1 MKVQKGDRIVVT
13 GAAGFIGSSVVREL
27 LALGAHVVAAVEP
40 GGTDVNLK
48 DLDVEAHSVDIRYRA
63 DVREVIEGAVAVF
76 HTAALFSFWSPDS
89 EAFYDVNVK
98 GTRNVIESAVEAGC
112 QKIVYTSTVA
122 TIGLDGTEDGRPADE
137 RVHARIDHLHG
148 HYKQTKYVAEHE
160 VLRATA
166 EGAPITLVHPTF
178 PLGPRDI
185 RPTPTGKVILD
196 YLNGRMPGYVDTAMN
211 VVHVEDLAR
220 GHVLALEQGRIGRS
234 YILGGYNVSM
244 KNLLE
249 MAASCSGLPTPKL
262 KLPTAIGFGAGVL
275 SHLVEE
281 RLLRREPHVSLEAA
295 RMSLTKMIFDSTRAR
310 EELGY
315 VTRPALEAVESSVRW
330 FVENDYVNPAR
341 ARRITLTP

>member
-1 MKVQKGDRIVVT
+1 
-13 GAAGFIGSSVVREL
+13 
-27 LALGAHVVAAVEP
+27 
-40 GGTDVNLK
+40 
-48 DLDVEAHSVDIRYRA
+48 
-63 DVREVIEGAVAVF
+63 
-76 HTAALFSFWSPDS
+76 
-89 EAFYDVNVK
+89 
-98 GTRNVIESAVEAGC
+98 
-112 QKIVYTSTVA
+112 
-122 TIGLDGTEDGRPADE
+122 
-137 RVHARIDHLHG
+137 
-148 HYKQTKYVAEHE
+148 
-160 VLRATA
+160 
-166 EGAPITLVHPTF
+166 VHPTF